1 MRDPYDRAMN
11 HEQLL
16 AEMLRALEIDHQ
28 YIRHF
33 RAEHAAEIAM
43 VRSLGRKA
51 ARTLGRRVRTFQ
63 TSPDE
68 REDGVVVAGVVITE
82 SDPADDARMRERSEL
97 LFRNIDWST

>member
-1 MRDPYDRAMN
+1 MN
-11 HEQLL
+11 DEQLM

-33 RAEHAAEIAM
+33 RAEQAAEVAM

-51 ARTLGRRVRTFQ
+51 ARTLGWSVRTFQ
-63 TSPDE
+63 T
-68 REDGVVVAGVVITE
+68 RQDGRGDGMVVVGVVITE

-97 LFRNIDWST
+97 LFRNIDWTT